1 MGEKVRLEG
10 EEVDLD
16 ELRRNR
22 PLAEDAS
29 LHLQAKRREKGGDL
43 TVADCLG
50 SKEDPKWISISIH

>member
-1 MGEKVRLEG
+1 MGEKVRFDG
-10 EEVDLD
+10 EEVDID

-29 LHLQAKRREKGGDL
+29 LRLQAKQREKDGDL

-50 SKEDPKWISISIH
+50 AAEDPKWISISIH